1 MSNPLGENI
10 VEARI
15 KILKQMNEYV
25 LRCVNDEDIIRHWLT
40 LGIPD
45 CPDETDYE
53 SIAEDFDNFAY
64 VCKIF
69 YETIYIEMS
78 SQYLQEWTKKHGNV

>member
-15 KILKQMNEYV
+15 NILKQMNEYV
-25 LRCVNDEDIIRHWLT
+25 LRWVNDEDNIMYWLT
-40 LGIPD
+40 LGVPD

-64 VCKIF
+64 VCGIF
-69 YETIYIEMS
+69 YKTISMEAEEEGS
-78 SQYLQEWTKKHGNV
+78 

>member
-25 LRCVNDEDIIRHWLT
+25 LRCVNEEGGVNPL
-40 LGIPD
+40 
-45 CPDETDYE
+45 
-53 SIAEDFDNFAY
+53 
-64 VCKIF
+64 
-69 YETIYIEMS
+69 
-78 SQYLQEWTKKHGNV
+78 

>member
-1 MSNPLGENI
+1 MSNLLGENI
-10 VEARI
+10 VETRI

-25 LRCVNDEDIIRHWLT
+25 LRCVNDEDIIMYWLT

-45 CPDETDYE
+45 CPDDADYE

-64 VCKIF
+64 VCGIF
-69 YETIYIEMS
+69 YKTINMEAEEEGS
-78 SQYLQEWTKKHGNV
+78 